1 MLLLIQLARL
11 PVILLQVCPK
21 VGTAT
26 TSQVLSKRLDPLFAS
41 KRVKVTLLGD
51 EWTSLAG
58 GLSTLNREL
67 AIHLAKHPEVEV
79 TMLVPKDACKPEH
92 KEEAGRHNV
101 TIAEAKKRPGYD
113 PLDWLSF
120 PPADLDTD
128 VVIGHGQKLGCQGQ
142 IYQDSPKN
150 CKWIQ
155 VEHTVPEELGKYKRY
170 SFAVCKGEGKQE
182 TEVELCKMADLVVP
196 IGPKLCD
203 AYSSYLGSKKDRS
216 IFALTPGLFEE
227 FEDLNH
233 EPNERSK
240 FKVLL
245 CGRGDAEDFELKG
258 YDIAAKAFADE
269 ELRTSR
275 CSLVFVGAPDGKQD
289 DITEKLLKFGIA
301 KKQLVVRKFVE
312 SRDKMRD
319 LLCEV
324 NLAIMPSRT
333 EGFGLIALEALSA
346 GLPILVGSNSGFAQ
360 AIQDLPFGKL
370 CIVYSEDPKDWAK
383 AINSVPA
390 RHEEHLKEIEKLRES
405 YGKKYS
411 WEEQCEDLVIK
422 MRNMV
427 HGVN

>member
-1 MLLLIQLARL
+1 MASEKQH
-11 PVILLQVCPK
+11 PTC
-21 VGTAT
+21 T
-26 TSQVLSKRLDPLFAS
+26 SKRL
-41 KRVKVTLLGD
+41 RVTLLGE

-58 GLSTLNREL
+58 GLSTFNREL
-67 AIHLAKHPEVEV
+67 AIHLAKHPAVEV
-79 TMLVPKDACKPEH
+79 TLLVPKDACKPEH

-101 TIAEAKKRPGYD
+101 TIAEAKKRSCYD

-120 PPADLDTD
+120 PPPHLDTD

-155 VEHTVPEELGKYKRY
+155 VVHTVPEDLGKYKGY
-170 SFAVCKGEGKQE
+170 EGAGSKGEKKHLAE
-182 TEVELCKMADLVVP
+182 IDLCKMADLVVP
-196 IGPKLCD
+196 VGPKIND
-203 AYSSYLGSKKDRS
+203 AYSSYLRSKRDQN
-216 IFALTPGLFEE
+216 IFALTPGLFKE
-227 FEDLNH
+227 FADLNH
-233 EPNERSK
+233 EPNKSSE

-245 CGRGDAEDFELKG
+245 CGRGDAEDFKLKG
-258 YDIAAKAFADE
+258 YDIAAKAFAGE
-269 ELRTSR
+269 ELRASR
-275 CSLVFVGAPDGKQD
+275 CSLIFVGAPDGKQD
-289 DITEKLLKFGIA
+289 DIAEKLLKFGIA
-301 KKQLVVRKFVE
+301 KKQLIVRTFVG

-324 NLAIMPSRT
+324 DLAIMPSRT

-370 CIVYSEDPKDWAK
+370 CILYSEDPKDWAK

-390 RHEEHLKEIEKLRES
+390 RHEEHLKEIEELRES

-411 WEEQCEDLVIK
+411 WEEQCEDLVVK